1 MAHQIFL
8 LQLQPAA
15 AHDDAQREDIA
26 RTVLQAGGFV
36 LMAAGDEALIAAL
49 DERWLP
55 LLRRHPG
62 VALCG
67 GLQLDPQGAAAEKLR
82 RLFAANVAAQLAGR
96 GGHRPLE
103 ADGPRHRPLVWH
115 RPPLHDPARASGVRI
130 STQAP
135 SR

>member
-82 RLFAANVAAQLAGR
+82 RLFAANVAAQLAG
-96 GGHRPLE
+96 GGAPTAEPDR
-103 ADGPRHRPLVWH
+103 PRHRPLVWH